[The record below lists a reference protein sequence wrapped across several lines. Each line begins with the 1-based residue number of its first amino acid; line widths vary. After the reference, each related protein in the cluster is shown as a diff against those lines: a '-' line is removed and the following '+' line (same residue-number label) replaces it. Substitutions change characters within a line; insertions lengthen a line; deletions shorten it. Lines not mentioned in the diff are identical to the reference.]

1 MSTRTDKVT
10 SALVAP
16 PRPVVK
22 SHSVRRRRG
31 AGRVFSAMLIIA
43 TLAVLLIW
51 TIFPFYL
58 AFIASIKNPSDNYG
72 KWIPFVSFAPTLK
85 PWSQLWSVREI
96 RSSMVNSAIISSG
109 AATIALIL
117 GTLAAY
123 GIARFHFN
131 RPRNGSLTTWF
142 LSQRVLPPV
151 IFVTPTY
158 LIMNKLGLY
167 DTVWA
172 LILLNATFNLPF
184 PVIILTQM
192 FREVPIELEE
202 AAQVDGASRLRIF
215 LQMALPLVL
224 PGLAVSWI
232 LCLAF
237 SWNEFL
243 FGFSLTQS
251 HARPM
256 PILLAGGDQTRG
268 VDYQAIGTR
277 LLLTASVPLAAA
289 MMIQRYIVRGLS
301 LGAVKG

>member
-1 MSTRTDKVT
+1 MSVEVGGVPAPMRPARAATHRSRVGGTGRSLGTVLIV
-10 SALVAP
+10 ALLV
-16 PRPVVK
+16 
-22 SHSVRRRRG
+22 
-31 AGRVFSAMLIIA
+31 
-43 TLAVLLIW
+43 VLLVW

-58 AFIASIKNPSDNYG
+58 AFISSIKNPADNYG
-72 KWIPFVSFAPTLK
+72 RWFPFLTFEPTLK
-85 PWSQLWSVREI
+85 PWRDLWNLREI
-96 RSSMVNSAIISSG
+96 RTSMINSAIVSTG
-109 AATIALIL
+109 AATIALVL

-123 GIARFHFN
+123 GIARFRFD

-151 IFVTPTY
+151 IFVTPFY

-172 LILLNATFNLPF
+172 LVLLNATFNLPF

-192 FREVPIELEE
+192 FREVPFELEE
-202 AAQVDGASRLRIF
+202 AAQVDGASRFRIF
-215 LQMALPLVL
+215 LQLAVPLVL
-224 PGLAVSWI
+224 PGLVVSWI

-243 FGFSLTQS
+243 FGFSLTQTE
-251 HARPM
+251 ARPM
-256 PILLAGGDQTRG
+256 PVLLAGGDQTRG

-277 LLLTASVPLAAA
+277 LLLTASVPLLAAL
-289 MMIQRYIVRGLS
+289 MVQRYIVRGLS

>member
-1 MSTRTDKVT
+1 MTTGG
-10 SALVAP
+10 
-16 PRPVVK
+16 
-22 SHSVRRRRG
+22 RRRRNG
-31 AGRVFSAMLIIA
+31 AGRGAGSLLVIA
-43 TLAVLLIW
+43 ALLVLLIW
-51 TIFPFYL
+51 TVFPFYL
-58 AFIASIKNPSDNYG
+58 AFIASIKDPADNYG
-72 KWIPFVSFAPTLK
+72 RWIPWVSFEPTLQ
-85 PWSQLWSVREI
+85 PWRNLWGVREV
-96 RSSMVNSAIISSG
+96 RSSMLNSAIVSVG
-109 AATIALIL
+109 AATIALVL

-123 GIARFHFN
+123 GIARFRFN
-131 RPRNGSLTTWF
+131 RPTNGSLTTWF

-151 IFVTPTY
+151 IFVTPAY

-167 DTVWA
+167 DSVWA

-215 LQMALPLVL
+215 LQLAVPLVL
-224 PGLAVSWI
+224 PGLVVSWI

-243 FGFSLTQS
+243 FGFSLTQTE
-251 HARPM
+251 ARPM
-256 PILLAGGDQTRG
+256 PVLLAGGDQTRG

-277 LLLTASVPLAAA
+277 LLLTASVPMIAALSV
-289 MMIQRYIVRGLS
+289 QRYIVRGLS